1 MPLPALRL
9 LGRLLLV
16 PGVAL
21 SLLPT
26 GLAARQSP
34 DPGSEVV
41 DRPRVFLDCSGPRC
55 DSRYYRTEI
64 GWVDWVLDRR
74 DGDVHL
80 IITSLSTGAGGREFQ
95 LDFLGVEG
103 YEGYRDQVTYTTLP
117 TDTEREEFDG
127 LVHVIEVGLAR
138 FANHAGLRGLVEVR
152 PLADTGGAGL
162 GRMASPGEVDDPW
175 NLWVFRVNG
184 SLNLD
189 GEETRETRR
198 MNGSFNAARVTPT
211 WKMNFR
217 GRINYNRRQIE
228 LTDQPDFVNTQ
239 TDWSFNQLVV
249 YSVAEHWSVGLRGEV
264 GRVVRANQRFR
275 WEFTPALEYSFFPY
289 EEANRQSLTAF
300 YQIGPAHR
308 DYIEETVFGET
319 AETRFEQALEVEFA
333 KRQPWGDAWIR
344 LRGSHFLHD
353 LDLYNVSMR
362 GNLDF
367 RVVRGLNLRAQ
378 GNVAWVQDQIYLS
391 GEGAS
396 SEEELLNLVLRGQ
409 SFNYGMELGFSF
421 QFGSVFNN
429 VVNNRFSG

>member
-1 MPLPALRL
+1 MPRFL
-9 LGRLLLV
+9 LLLV
-16 PGVAL
+16 GVLPLLFASSGAAAQEPGKAPPGVA
-21 SLLPT
+21 
-26 GLAARQSP
+26 
-34 DPGSEVV
+34 
-41 DRPRVFLDCSGPRC
+41 DRPRIFLDCSGPRC

-64 GWVDWVLDRR
+64 EWVDWVLDRR
-74 DGDVHL
+74 DADVQL
-80 IITSLSTGAGGREFQ
+80 IVTSLSTGSGGREFQ

-103 YEGYRDQVTYTTLP
+103 YEGYRDELTYTTLP

-152 PLADTGGAGL
+152 ALGGGGATGP

-184 SLNLD
+184 SLNVS
-189 GEETRETRR
+189 GEATRENRR
-198 MNGSFNAARVTPT
+198 VKTSFNAARVTPT

-217 GRINYNRRQIE
+217 GRINSNRIRVE
-228 LTDQPDFVNTQ
+228 LTDEPDFVNTQ
-239 TDWSFNQLVV
+239 TDWSLNQLIV
-249 YSVAEHWSVGLRGEV
+249 YSVAEHWSVGVRGEV

-275 WEFTPALEYSFFPY
+275 WEVTPALEYSFFPY

-308 DYIEETVFGET
+308 DYIETTVFGET
-319 AETRFEQALEVEFA
+319 EETRFEQALEVEFA
-333 KRQPWGDAWIR
+333 KRQPWGDAWVR

-353 LDLYNVSMR
+353 LELYNVSMR

-367 RVVRGLNLRAQ
+367 RVVRGLNLHAQ

>member
-1 MPLPALRL
+1 MRTQPSTYLAPLA
-9 LGRLLLV
+9 LLL
-16 PGVAL
+16 L
-21 SLLPT
+21 SLL
-26 GLAARQSP
+26 L
-34 DPGSEVV
+34 PGPLTSQDVAEGAQ
-41 DRPRVFLDCSGPRC
+41 RPRIFLDCSGPRC
-55 DSRYYRTEI
+55 DSQYYRTEI
-64 GWVDWVLDRR
+64 DWVDWVLDRR
-74 DGDVHL
+74 DADIQL
-80 IITSLSTGAGGREFQ
+80 IVTSLSTGAGGREFE

-103 YEGYRDQVTYTTLP
+103 YEGYRDELTYVTLP

-138 FANHAGLRGLVEVR
+138 FANHAGLRGLVEIR
-152 PLADTGGAGL
+152 PLVGGAGSGL
-162 GRMASPGEVDDPW
+162 GRMASPGEVEDPW

-184 SLNLD
+184 SLNFS
-189 GEETRETRR
+189 GEATRENRR
-198 MNGSFNAARVTPT
+198 VNTSFNASRVTPT

-217 GRINYNRRQIE
+217 GRVNSNRLRVE
-228 LTDQPDFVNTQ
+228 LTDEPDFVNTQ

-249 YSVAEHWSVGLRGEV
+249 YSVAEHWSVGVRGEV

-275 WEFTPALEYSFFPY
+275 WEVTPAVEYSFFPY

-308 DYIEETVFGET
+308 DYIEPTVFGET
-319 AETRFEQALEVEFA
+319 EETRFEQALEVEFA
-333 KRQPWGDAWIR
+333 KRQPWGDAWVR

-409 SFNYGMELGFSF
+409 SFNYGMELGFSL

>member
-1 MPLPALRL
+1 MLRPTQLLLAL
-9 LGRLLLV
+9 LLLV
-16 PGVAL
+16 QVPAAAQTSGGGSGDGV
-21 SLLPT
+21 
-26 GLAARQSP
+26 Q
-34 DPGSEVV
+34 
-41 DRPRVFLDCSGPRC
+41 RPRVFLDCSGPRC
-55 DSRYYRTEI
+55 DSTYFRTEI
-64 GWVDWVLDRR
+64 DWVDWVLDRR
-74 DGDVHL
+74 DADIQL

-103 YEGYRDQVTYTTLP
+103 YEGYRDGLTFVTLP
-117 TDTEREEFDG
+117 TDTEREELDG
-127 LVHVIEVGLAR
+127 LVHVIEVGMAG
-138 FANHAGLRGLVEVR
+138 FASQTGRRGLVEVR
-152 PLADTGGAGL
+152 PLSDTGGAGL
-162 GRMASPGEVDDPW
+162 GRMASPGEVEDPW

-184 SLNLD
+184 SMNID
-189 GEETRETRR
+189 GEATRETRR
-198 MNGSFNAARVTPT
+198 VDGSFNAARVTPT

-217 GRINYNRRQIE
+217 GRVNYNRRQIE
-228 LTDQPDFVNTQ
+228 LTDEPDFVNTQ

-249 YSVAEHWSVGLRGEV
+249 YSVAEHWSVGVRGEV

-275 WEFTPALEYSFFPY
+275 WEFTPAVEYSFFPY

-300 YQIGPAHR
+300 YQVGPAFR
-308 DYIEETVFGET
+308 DYIDPTVYGET
-319 AETRFEQALEVEFA
+319 EETRFEQALEVEFA
-333 KRQPWGDAWIR
+333 KRQPWGDAWIS

-378 GNVAWVQDQIYLS
+378 GNVAWVQDQIYLA

-396 SEEELLNLVLRGQ
+396 SEEELLNLVLRAQ
-409 SFNYGMELGFSF
+409 SFNYGVELGFSF